1 MTYSQVRK
9 VSMKTI
15 TNFMFALCPAVILAA
30 CAAGGEVGRAP
41 RSDQD
46 AAKIMA
52 SNDSLIVPG
61 DRVGRGFLGMS
72 VAQLYR
78 AMGDPNSSMA
88 FDDGGFSY
96 DWNNLHVVVN
106 QSKTV
111 TWMVVSGPTYSLS
124 DGITVASSTRA
135 LKSKRPTPAFS
146 KAADATHNSYCYA

>member
-61 DRVGRGFLGMS
+61 DRVGRVFLGMS
-72 VAQLYR
+72 VAQLYP
-78 AMGDPNSSMA
+78 ALGDPNSSMA
-88 FDDGGFSY
+88 FDDGGFAY
-96 DWNNLHVVVN
+96 DVNNLHAVVN
-106 QSKTV
+106 QSKTEAG
-111 TWMVVSGPTYSLS
+111 MVVYGPTFSLS
-124 DGITVASSTRA
+124 DGLTVGSSTLA
-135 LKSKRPTPAFS
+135 LQSKR
-146 KAADATHNSYCYA
+146 